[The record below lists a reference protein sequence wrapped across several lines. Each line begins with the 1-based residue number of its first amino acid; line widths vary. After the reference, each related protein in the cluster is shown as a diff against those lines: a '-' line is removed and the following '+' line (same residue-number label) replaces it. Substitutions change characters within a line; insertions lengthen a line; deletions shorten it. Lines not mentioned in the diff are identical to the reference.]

1 MRQFGI
7 GEDACARADHVVAV
21 AVSAVVFIAVVNLGV
36 TAHHALV
43 VNRAELLRQFVR
55 FSGFQIQNMTVG
67 AEHGNAAAAAAH
79 IQACAVVVAV
89 QNAAVAAVL
98 RVIGFGGGGVA
109 FVG

>member
-1 MRQFGI
+1 
-7 GEDACARADHVVAV
+7 
-21 AVSAVVFIAVVNLGV
+21 VVNFGV

-43 VNRAELLRQFVR
+43 VNRAELLWQFVR

-67 AEHGNAAAAAAH
+67 AEYGNAAAAAAAAH